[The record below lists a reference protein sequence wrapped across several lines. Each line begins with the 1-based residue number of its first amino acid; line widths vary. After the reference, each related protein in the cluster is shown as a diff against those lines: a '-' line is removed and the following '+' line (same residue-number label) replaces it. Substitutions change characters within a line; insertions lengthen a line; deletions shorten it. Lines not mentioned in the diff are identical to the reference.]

1 LYSEVFHL
9 IMKKIVSIIVTL
21 IFCFSLFIP
30 YSSATTDKKNEITIV
45 IPEKVV
51 AKFINDVLPI
61 EITRPK
67 GYSGVIWVKSIDK
80 LKLGINKVS
89 FSVNM
94 CGKDV
99 KYTAKI
105 GNLSTILNLGNID
118 ISFNCEASIRYDKEK
133 NILYMRP
140 KIMEK
145 GNGNELL
152 WPLLA
157 ILMNDKE
164 YPVEIQKLKPIITEF
179 SSKTATINMDI
190 SDVYITNNRLF
201 IGIRPTL
208 EKNSK

>member
-1 LYSEVFHL
+1 
-9 IMKKIVSIIVTL
+9 MKKIANIIFTS
-21 IFCFSLFIP
+21 IFCFLLFIP

-45 IPEKVV
+45 IPAKVV

-61 EITRPK
+61 EITRHK
-67 GYSGVIWVKSIDK
+67 GFSGVIWVKSIDK

-94 CGKDV
+94 CGKNI
-99 KYTAKI
+99 KYTGKI
-105 GNLSTILNLGNID
+105 GNLSTSLNFGNID

-133 NILYMRP
+133 NILYVRP

-145 GNGNELL
+145 RNGNELL

-157 ILMNDKE
+157 ALMNDKE

-179 SSKTATINMDI
+179 SNKAVTINMDI
-190 SDVYITNNRLF
+190 SDVYTVNNRLF